1 MEYML
6 AFWRWYN
13 PTKKRIQ
20 LFHKREHSEIEIDV
34 ESTDQSITIE
44 LNEEQ
49 TTLIYTKV
57 LIDSPIEECNASH
70 FETLILEEITIS
82 T

>member
-1 MEYML
+1 MEYMV

-13 PTKKRIQ
+13 PTKKCIQ
-20 LFHKREHSEIEIDV
+20 LFHKREHCEIEIDL
-34 ESTDQSITIE
+34 ESTDQSITKE

-49 TTLIYTKV
+49 TALDSTKV
-57 LIDSPIEECNASH
+57 LIDSPIEEFNVSH